1 MKIAGPIFV
10 CIIMLTVI
18 FGCTK
23 PEEPRV
29 ERPSDIPEPYV
40 ENHTLHGP
48 EDDLV
53 IVRSQGAEYVQL
65 NGLVFLWQH
74 GTNLLGVYGK
84 DGRLHALDGRGRAGV
99 GEDRGAETDEN
110 EGESS
115 DGCEPSDH
123 SFSSGARCYHK
134 PAWR

>member
-1 MKIAGPIFV
+1 MKIAGPVFV

-29 ERPSDIPEPYV
+29 ERPSDIPEPYY

-74 GTNLLGVYGK
+74 GTNLIGVYGK
-84 DGRLHALDGRGRAGV
+84 NGQVATSL
-99 GEDRGAETDEN
+99 
-110 EGESS
+110 SS
-115 DGCEPSDH
+115 LTAITNIVVTRSNQTQQIE
-123 SFSSGARCYHK
+123 K
-134 PAWR
+134 